1 MADNILDLAEQL
13 WAGQIAIEDA
23 HPLVDP
29 LRTSGAYVEVA
40 PDTIFMA
47 TLANINAFRTADGL
61 VLVDTGLSFLA
72 RMHHERL
79 RTWDSSRLNTAV
91 YSHGHIDHIFGVPP
105 FDEEAGANGW
115 PAPQVIAHEAMPAR
129 FDRYVLTAGYNSIVN
144 QRQFGFPEP
153 VPWPTSFRDPDQVYR
168 DVLNIEVGGERFE
181 LHHARGETDDHTWTW
196 IPGRKVLCSGDMFIW
211 ATPNCGNPQKVQRYP
226 ADWARALRQ
235 MVELKAEVL
244 LPGHGF
250 PIMGASRIREALGDT
265 ADLLENLHDR
275 TVEMMNAG
283 EPLDRIL
290 HEVRPPKDLIE
301 KPYLRPVYDDP
312 EFIVRNI
319 WREYGGWYDG
329 NPAHLKPARDADLA
343 SEVAALSGG
352 ALRLAERARAL
363 AAEGKL
369 RLAAHLAEMA
379 SAAAP
384 DDRDVHAAR
393 AEVFEKFAESEPSV
407 MAKGIYRWAAKESA
421 AILDSGTNEGTGP

>member
-1 MADNILDLAEQL
+1 MADSILDLAERL

-29 LRTSGAYVEVA
+29 LRTSGAYEEVA
-40 PDTIFMA
+40 TDTIFMA

-79 RTWDSSRLNTAV
+79 RTWDTSRLNTAV

-105 FDEEAGANGW
+105 FDEEARANGW
-115 PAPQVIAHEAMPAR
+115 PAPHVIAHEAMPAR
-129 FDRYVLTAGYNSIVN
+129 FERYILTAGYNSIVN
-144 QRQFGFPEP
+144 QRQFGFPQP
-153 VPWPTSFRDPDQVYR
+153 VPWPTEFRDPDEVYR
-168 DVLNIEVGGERFE
+168 DVLGIEVGGDLFE

-196 IPGRKVLCSGDMFIW
+196 VPGRKVLCSGDMFIW

-226 ADWARALRQ
+226 ADWARALRE
-235 MVELKAEVL
+235 MIELGAEVL

-250 PIMGASRIREALGDT
+250 PILGTARIAEALGDT

-283 EPLDRIL
+283 EPLDAIL
-290 HEVRPPKDLIE
+290 HEVRPPPELIE

-343 SEVAALSGG
+343 EEIATLSGG
-352 ALRLAERARAL
+352 AARLADRARSL
-363 AAEGKL
+363 AAEGKF
-369 RLAAHLAEMA
+369 RLAAHLVEMA
-379 SAAAP
+379 AAAAP
-384 DDRDVHAAR
+384 DDRDVHAVR
-393 AEVFEKFAESEPSV
+393 AEVFEKFADDEPSV
-407 MAKGIYRWAAKESA
+407 MAKGIYRWAVKESR
-421 AILDSGTNEGTGP
+421 EGSR

>member
-1 MADNILDLAEQL
+1 MADSILDLAERL

-79 RTWDSSRLNTAV
+79 RTWDTSRLNTAV

-105 FDEEAGANGW
+105 FDEEARANGW
-115 PAPQVIAHEAMPAR
+115 PAPHVIAHEAMQAR

-144 QRQFGFPEP
+144 QRQFGFPQP
-153 VPWPTSFRDPDQVYR
+153 VPWPTSFRDPDEVYR
-168 DVLNIEVGGERFE
+168 DVLGVDVGGERFE

-196 IPGRKVLCSGDMFIW
+196 VPGRRVLCSGDMFIW

-226 ADWARALRQ
+226 ADWARALRK
-235 MVELKAEVL
+235 MIGLGAEVL

-250 PIMGASRIREALGDT
+250 PILGADRIATALGDT

-283 EPLDRIL
+283 ESLDAIL
-290 HEVRPPKDLIE
+290 HEIRPPQDLIE

-329 NPAHLKPARDADLA
+329 NPAHLKPARDGDLA
-343 SEVAALSGG
+343 GEIASLSGG
-352 ALRLAERARAL
+352 ASRLAERARDL

-379 SAAAP
+379 AAAAP
-384 DDRDVHAAR
+384 DDRVVHAAR
-393 AEVFEKFAESEPSV
+393 AEVFEKFADAEPSV
-407 MAKGIYRWAAKESA
+407 MAKGIYRWALKESRDK
-421 AILDSGTNEGTGP
+421 INEG

>member
-1 MADNILDLAEQL
+1 MADSILDLAERL
-13 WAGQIAIEDA
+13 WAGQIAIEDM

-29 LRTSGAYVEVA
+29 LRTSGAYEEVA
-40 PDTIFMA
+40 TDTIFMA

-79 RTWDSSRLNTAV
+79 RTWDTSRLNTAV

-105 FDEEAGANGW
+105 FDEEARANGW
-115 PAPQVIAHEAMPAR
+115 PAPHVIAHEAMPAR
-129 FDRYVLTAGYNSIVN
+129 FERYILTAGYNSIVN
-144 QRQFGFPEP
+144 QRQFGFPQP
-153 VPWPTSFRDPDQVYR
+153 VPWPTEFRDPDEVYR
-168 DVLNIEVGGERFE
+168 DVLGIEVGGDLFE

-196 IPGRKVLCSGDMFIW
+196 VPGRKVLCSGDMFIW

-226 ADWARALRQ
+226 ADWARALRE
-235 MVELKAEVL
+235 MIELGAEVL

-250 PIMGASRIREALGDT
+250 PILGTDRIRQALGDT

-283 EPLDRIL
+283 EPLDAIL
-290 HEVRPPKDLIE
+290 HEVRPPPELIE

-343 SEVAALSGG
+343 EEIATLSGG
-352 ALRLAERARAL
+352 AARLAERARSL

-369 RLAAHLAEMA
+369 RLAAHLVEMA
-379 SAAAP
+379 AAAAP
-384 DDRDVHAAR
+384 GDRDIHAAR
-393 AEVFEKFAESEPSV
+393 AEVFEKFADGEPSV
-407 MAKGIYRWAAKESA
+407 MAKGIYRWAVKESR
-421 AILDSGTNEGTGP
+421 EGNR

>member
-1 MADNILDLAEQL
+1 MADSILDLAEQL
-13 WAGQIAIEDA
+13 WAGNIAIEAA

-29 LRTSGAYVEVA
+29 LRTSGAYEEVA
-40 PDTIFMA
+40 PDTLFMA
-47 TLANINAFRTADGL
+47 TLANISAFRTADGL

-79 RTWDSSRLNTAV
+79 RTWDASRLNTAV

-105 FDEEAGANGW
+105 FDEEARANGW
-115 PAPQVIAHEAMPAR
+115 PAPHVIAHEAMPAR
-129 FDRYVLTAGYNSIVN
+129 FDRYILTAGYNSIVN
-144 QRQFGFPEP
+144 QRQFGFPQP
-153 VPWPTSFRDPDQVYR
+153 VPWPTSFRDPDEVYR
-168 DVLNIEVGGERFE
+168 DVLSVEVGGELFE

-196 IPGRKVLCSGDMFIW
+196 VPGRKVLCSGDMFIW

-226 ADWARALRQ
+226 ADWARALRE
-235 MVELKAEVL
+235 MIALDAEVL

-250 PIMGASRIREALGDT
+250 PILGADRIRQALGDT

-275 TVEMMNAG
+275 TVAMMNAG

-290 HEVRPPKDLIE
+290 HEVRPPQDLIE

-352 ALRLAERARAL
+352 ASRLAERARAL

-379 SAAAP
+379 SGAAP

-421 AILDSGTNEGTGP
+421 AMLDSGTNESTGP

>member
-1 MADNILDLAEQL
+1 MADSILDLAERL

-47 TLANINAFRTADGL
+47 TLANINAFRTSDGL

-105 FDEEAGANGW
+105 FDEEARANGW
-115 PAPQVIAHEAMPAR
+115 PAPHVIAHEAMQAR

-144 QRQFGFPEP
+144 QRQFGFPQP
-153 VPWPTSFRDPDQVYR
+153 VPWPTSFRDPDEVYR
-168 DVLNIEVGGERFE
+168 DVLGVDVGGERFE

-196 IPGRKVLCSGDMFIW
+196 VPGRRVLCSGDMFIW

-226 ADWARALRQ
+226 ADWARALRK
-235 MVELKAEVL
+235 MIGLGAEVL

-250 PIMGASRIREALGDT
+250 PILGADRIATALGDT

-283 EPLDRIL
+283 ESLDAIL
-290 HEVRPPKDLIE
+290 HEIRPPQDLIE

-329 NPAHLKPARDADLA
+329 NPAHLKPARDGDLA
-343 SEVAALSGG
+343 GEIASLSGG
-352 ALRLAERARAL
+352 ASRLAERARDL

-379 SAAAP
+379 AAAAP
-384 DDRDVHAAR
+384 DDRVVHAAR
-393 AEVFEKFAESEPSV
+393 AEVFEKFADAEPSV
-407 MAKGIYRWAAKESA
+407 MAKGIYRWALKESRDK
-421 AILDSGTNEGTGP
+421 INEG

>member
-1 MADNILDLAEQL
+1 MADSILDLAERL

-29 LRTSGAYVEVA
+29 LRTSGTYVEVA

-79 RTWDSSRLNTAV
+79 RAWDTSRLNTAV

-105 FDEEAGANGW
+105 FDEEARANGW
-115 PAPQVIAHEAMPAR
+115 PAPHVIAHEAMQAR

-144 QRQFGFPEP
+144 QRQFGFPQP
-153 VPWPTSFRDPDQVYR
+153 VPWPTSFRDPDEVYR
-168 DVLNIEVGGERFE
+168 DVLGVDVGGERFE

-196 IPGRKVLCSGDMFIW
+196 VPGRRVLCSGDMFIW

-226 ADWARALRQ
+226 ADWARALRK
-235 MVELKAEVL
+235 MIGLGAEVL

-250 PIMGASRIREALGDT
+250 PILGADRIATALGDT

-275 TVEMMNAG
+275 TIEMMNAG
-283 EPLDRIL
+283 ESLDAIL
-290 HEVRPPKDLIE
+290 HEIRPPQDLIE

-329 NPAHLKPARDADLA
+329 NPAHLKPARDGDLA
-343 SEVAALSGG
+343 GEIASLSGG
-352 ALRLAERARAL
+352 ASRLAERARDL

-379 SAAAP
+379 AAAAP
-384 DDRDVHAAR
+384 DDRVVHAAR
-393 AEVFEKFAESEPSV
+393 AEVFEKFADAEPSV
-407 MAKGIYRWAAKESA
+407 MAKGIYRWAVKESR
-421 AILDSGTNEGTGP
+421 DRVNEG

>member
-1 MADNILDLAEQL
+1 MANSILDLAERL
-13 WAGQIAIEDA
+13 WVGDIAIEDA

-29 LRTSGAYVEVA
+29 LRTSGAYEEVA

-61 VLVDTGLSFLA
+61 VLIDTGLSFLA
-72 RMHHERL
+72 RMHYERL

-105 FDEEAGANGW
+105 FDEEASANGW
-115 PAPQVIAHEAMPAR
+115 PVPHVIAHEAMPAR

-144 QRQFGFPEP
+144 QRQFGFPQP

-168 DVLNIEVGGERFE
+168 DVLDIEVGGERFE

-196 IPGRKVLCSGDMFIW
+196 VPGRRVLCSGDMFIW

-226 ADWARALRQ
+226 ADWARALRE
-235 MVELKAEVL
+235 MIALGADIL

-250 PIMGASRIREALGDT
+250 PIVGAERIREALGDT
-265 ADLLENLHDR
+265 AGLLENLHDR

-283 EPLDRIL
+283 EPLDAIL
-290 HEVRPPKDLIE
+290 HEVKPPPDLIS

-319 WREYGGWYDG
+319 WRQYGGWYDG

-343 SEVAALSGG
+343 AEIASLSGG
-352 ALRLAERARAL
+352 ASRLAERARAL

-369 RLAAHLAEMA
+369 RLAAHLAQMA
-379 SAAAP
+379 AAAAP
-384 DDRDVHAAR
+384 DDRAAHEAR
-393 AEVFEKFAESEPSV
+393 AEVFEKFADSEPSV
-407 MAKGIYRWAAKESA
+407 MAKGIYRWAANESA
-421 AILDSGTNEGTGP
+421 AKLESDPNESTGP

>member
-1 MADNILDLAEQL
+1 MMADSILDLAEQL

-47 TLANINAFRTADGL
+47 TLANISAFRTADGL

-79 RTWDSSRLNTAV
+79 RTWDRSRLNTAV
-91 YSHGHIDHIFGVPP
+91 YSHGHIDHVFGVPP
-105 FDEEAGANGW
+105 FDEEAHANGW
-115 PAPQVIAHEAMPAR
+115 PAPHVIAHEAMAAR

-144 QRQFGFPEP
+144 QRQFGFPQP

-168 DVLNIEVGGERFE
+168 DVLDIEVGGERFE

-196 IPGRKVLCSGDMFIW
+196 VPGRRVLCSGDMFIW

-226 ADWARALRQ
+226 ADWARALRE
-235 MVELKAEVL
+235 MVGLDAEVL

-250 PIMGASRIREALGDT
+250 PVIGADRIRQALGDT
-265 ADLLENLHDR
+265 ADLLEHLHDR

-283 EPLDRIL
+283 QSLDAIL
-290 HEVRPPKDLIE
+290 HEVKPPADLIS

-319 WREYGGWYDG
+319 WRQYGGWYDG

-343 SEVAALSGG
+343 EEIASLSGG
-352 ALRLAERARAL
+352 ASRLAERARSL

-369 RLAAHLAEMA
+369 RLAAHIAETA
-379 SAAAP
+379 AAAAP
-384 DDRDVHAAR
+384 DDPEVHAAR
-393 AEVFEKFAESEPSV
+393 ADIFEKFAAAEPSV
-407 MAKGIYRWAAKESA
+407 MAKGIYRWAVKESRER
-421 AILDSGTNEGTGP
+421 SGG

>member
-1 MADNILDLAEQL
+1 MADSILDLAERL

-105 FDEEAGANGW
+105 FDEEARANGW
-115 PAPQVIAHEAMPAR
+115 PAPHVIAHEAMQAR
-129 FDRYVLTAGYNSIVN
+129 FDRYLLTAGYNSIVN
-144 QRQFGFPEP
+144 QRQFGFPQP
-153 VPWPTSFRDPDQVYR
+153 VPWPTSFRDPDEVYR
-168 DVLNIEVGGERFE
+168 DVLGVDVGGERFE

-196 IPGRKVLCSGDMFIW
+196 VPGRRVLCSGDMFIW

-226 ADWARALRQ
+226 ADWARALRK
-235 MVELKAEVL
+235 MIGLGAEVL

-250 PIMGASRIREALGDT
+250 PILGADRIATALGDT

-283 EPLDRIL
+283 ESLDAIL
-290 HEVRPPKDLIE
+290 HEIRPPQDLIE

-329 NPAHLKPARDADLA
+329 NPAHLKPARDGDLA
-343 SEVAALSGG
+343 GEIASLSGG
-352 ALRLAERARAL
+352 ASRLAERARDL

-379 SAAAP
+379 AAAAP
-384 DDRDVHAAR
+384 DDRVVHAAR
-393 AEVFEKFAESEPSV
+393 AEVFGKFADAEPSV
-407 MAKGIYRWAAKESA
+407 MAKGIYRWALKESR
-421 AILDSGTNEGTGP
+421 DKVNEG